1 MRLCY
6 FLTIFCYKVSGEVGL
21 TSIAQN
27 FYYPVSGK
35 VGFASI
41 VQSFCYQGSG
51 EVGFASIAQSFCYQV
66 SSEVFGQLVF
76 SDLFLGEPFFCF
88 NEAKARKKFMRQRK
102 SRIFA

>member
-6 FLTIFCYKVSGEVGL
+6 FRTIFFYKVSGEVGL

-27 FYYPVSGK
+27 FYYPVSSGVSGK
-35 VGFASI
+35 VSFAST

-66 SSEVFGQLVF
+66 SGWS
-76 SDLFLGEPFFCF
+76 FLIYF
-88 NEAKARKKFMRQRK
+88 
-102 SRIFA
+102 